1 MIYWVF
7 FGQTGMRA
15 LTNDETGGNLPSE
28 FGPWNKFKIIPPPD
42 EASADLASK
51 GFWLF
56 EGKDHD

>member
-15 LTNDETGGNLPSE
+15 FTNDETGSNLPSE
-28 FGPWNKFKIIPPPD
+28 FGPWNKFKIVSPPD
-42 EASADLASK
+42 EASSDLASK

-56 EGKDHD
+56 EGKDHT